1 MVGGLHEK
9 AVTKAS
15 WSRDVTGL
23 RYAPTSIGGM
33 TQTLLTDSPPRDIL
47 VESLPAARRS
57 LRVAIVTETFPPE
70 INGVS
75 MTLARMVEGLRE
87 RGHDLEIIR
96 PAQPD
101 DAQSPRSGGDAI
113 LTRGLPIP
121 RYPGLRMGMP
131 AKRRLTRHWALQ
143 RPDVVHVAT
152 EGPLGWSAL
161 NAALHLRLPVT
172 SDFRTNFHTYTSH
185 YGIGWLQRPITAYLR
200 KFHNRAHFT
209 TVPTEALRAEL
220 QALNFQ
226 RLVVV
231 PRGVDTRRFSPDWR
245 SEALRAAWGVAPGDP
260 VVAVVSR
267 LAPEKNLLLLLQAW
281 RTLRGMHPRARLLL
295 VGDGPQRSELQA
307 ACPDAVFA
315 GARRGDD
322 LSAHYAS
329 ADLFAFPS
337 LSETFGNVV
346 LEALASGL
354 PCVCFDH
361 AAAGHLLR
369 DGQAGTLVDPR
380 RPQDF
385 GRALGGLLQDG
396 LRRRAMA
403 QAARQ
408 RALAEGWDSVVDRF
422 EGLLRQ
428 AQGGESGARI
438 GSLDDDGGVVPLA
451 SASGGPAA

>member
-1 MVGGLHEK
+1 M
-9 AVTKAS
+9 
-15 WSRDVTGL
+15 R
-23 RYAPTSIGGM
+23 
-33 TQTLLTDSPPRDIL
+33 QNSPPDPSPSDIL
-47 VESLPAARRS
+47 VESLPAGRRS

-75 MTLARMVEGLRE
+75 LTLARLVEGLRE

-96 PAQPD
+96 PAQPA
-101 DAQSPRSGGDAI
+101 DAQSLRQGGDEL

-131 AKRRLTRHWALQ
+131 AKRRLIRHWAMQ
-143 RPDVVHVAT
+143 RPDLVHVAT

-172 SDFRTNFHTYTSH
+172 SDFRTNFHTYTAH

-200 KFHNRAHFT
+200 KFHNRAQVT
-209 TVPTEALRAEL
+209 TVPTEALRDEL

-226 RLVVV
+226 RLVVL
-231 PRGVDTRRFSPDWR
+231 PRGVDTRRFSPAWR
-245 SEALRAAWGVAPGDP
+245 SEALRASWGVGPGDP
-260 VVAVVSR
+260 VVAVVGR
-267 LAPEKNLLLLLQAW
+267 LAPEKNLHLLLRAW
-281 RTLRGMHPRARLLL
+281 RVLRQAHPRARLLL

-307 ACPDAVFA
+307 ACPEAVFA

-354 PCVCFDH
+354 PCVGFDH

-369 DGQAGTLVDPR
+369 DGAAGVLVDPR

-385 GRALGGLLQDG
+385 APALGALLQDG
-396 LRRRAMA
+396 LRRRAMSG
-403 QAARQ
+403 AARE
-408 RALAEGWDSVVDRF
+408 RALAENWDSVVGRF
-422 EGLLRQ
+422 EELLRQ
-428 AQGGESGARI
+428 ARGDEPGARI
-438 GSLDDDGGVVPLA
+438 GSLHDDGGVVPLVH
-451 SASGGPAA
+451 GGPAI